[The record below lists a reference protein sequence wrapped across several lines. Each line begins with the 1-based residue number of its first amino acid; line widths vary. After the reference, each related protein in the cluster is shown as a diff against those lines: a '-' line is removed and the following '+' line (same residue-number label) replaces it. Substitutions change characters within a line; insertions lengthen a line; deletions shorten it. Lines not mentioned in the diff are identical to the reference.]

1 MSYKIMGKTL
11 EQRSFPKG
19 AQHNFYIYG
28 EISHDINEY
37 VDMITTMDLSEEQ
50 DEIHLYINTRGGS
63 LDTTISLLHSM
74 GRCNAPITTHA
85 DGQIASA
92 GTLLFLAGTNY
103 VVYPYATF
111 MAHDGSGGFFG
122 KLNENLKSAV
132 ASSNLIKRICND
144 IYFPFFSDDEIHA
157 ILQGSDFYCDSDEI
171 VERINRGQETLEA
184 LDEAEKESTPDPED
198 DFTEECVEDGDIG
211 ATIIV
216 SNADLESFDKKGK
229 IVRSKGNIKR
239 VKLSNGKTI
248 NIHIRNIK
256 YV

>member
-171 VERINRGQETLEA
+171 VDRINNGQAIIDA
-184 LDEAEKESTPDPED
+184 LEKEQSLEKEQAVEELED
-198 DFTEECVEDGDIG
+198 ESGLDKVVVVTNVTLATYNEKGTIVGSVGD
-211 ATIIV
+211 
-216 SNADLESFDKKGK
+216 L
-229 IVRSKGNIKR
+229 KR
-239 VKLSNGKTI
+239 VKLFNGTSITI
-248 NIHIRNIK
+248 HERNIQ

>member
-37 VDMITTMDLSEEQ
+37 VDMITTMDTSEEQ
-50 DEIHLYINTRGGS
+50 DEIHLYINTCGGS
-63 LDTTISLLHSM
+63 LDTTISILHSM
-74 GRCNAPITTHA
+74 GRCNAPVTTHA
-85 DGQIASA
+85 DGRIASA

-171 VERINRGQETLEA
+171 VDRINNGQAIIDSL
-184 LDEAEKESTPDPED
+184 EKEQHTQEEEIEEEIEED
-198 DFTEECVEDGDIG
+198 
-211 ATIIV
+211 
-216 SNADLESFDKKGK
+216 SDLDK
-229 IVRSKGNIKR
+229 IVVVTNPTLATHNEKGTIVGSVGDLKR
-239 VKLSNGKTI
+239 VKLFNGTSITI
-248 NIHIRNIK
+248 HERNIQ